1 MITGN
6 PYHNGDPSRLNLAPF
21 AGRQSALAR
30 VGALVADGGRSTGL
44 LFTAWRSMGKTALL
58 HAIIGSLP
66 ETFIGG
72 IVSLRSDVPRNEK
85 AWFLQLAE
93 TITGALVE
101 RNFTLSRLSDIEPP
115 GDDPRLWFEDVFLP
129 PIFGAMR
136 TNHQIILMLD
146 DVERLITVVRGGQLP
161 SDTFAY
167 LSSLMARTG
176 GLHLIL
182 TMDDEYESETASLYP
197 LIGLKDIVRL
207 TPLDP
212 DDVRWL
218 LTAPVN
224 GDYVIGDEA
233 INTAISLSGGFPAAA
248 QRLGYHLYER
258 WRTAPEV
265 EMITSRDIRAVQ
277 PTLNLRGEDEY
288 RALRERMSVNEKII
302 LTALSNLH
310 YNDPLR
316 KATAE
321 SIQRWLVET
330 ETPLDVTTIQAA
342 LRALEYRHAVAF
354 SPEGVSIRAGLFVNW
369 LLENAQVRGKARIT
383 APTTPVKREPTVAG
397 SVIAAAAA
405 AERPAPRGGVSPR
418 VLRLLA
424 VMLFVVIVANVI
436 VFLLTN
442 TAPPTTTI
450 VPTFAPTATFIDPAI
465 TPLFSG

>member
-1 MITGN
+1 MISGN
-6 PYHNGDPSRLNLAPF
+6 PYHNGDPARLNLAPF
-21 AGRQSALAR
+21 AGRQAALAR

-58 HAIIGSLP
+58 HAIIGSLS

-85 AWFLQLAE
+85 EWFLQLAE
-93 TITGALVE
+93 AITRALVE
-101 RNFTLSRLSDIEPP
+101 RNFTLSRLSDMEPP
-115 GDDPRLWFEDVFLP
+115 GDNPRLWFEDVFLP

-146 DVERLITVVRGGQLP
+146 DVERLIAIVRSGQLP

-182 TMDDEYESETASLYP
+182 TMDDEFEAETPQLMP

-207 TPLDP
+207 APLEP
-212 DDVRWL
+212 TDVRWL
-218 LTAPVN
+218 LTAPVE
-224 GDYVIGDEA
+224 GEYEMGEEA
-233 INTAISLSGGFPAAA
+233 LNTAISLSGGFPAAA

-258 WRTAPEV
+258 WRSAPEV
-265 EMITSRDIRAVQ
+265 ELMTPRDIKAIQ
-277 PTLNLRGEDEY
+277 ATLNLRGEEEY
-288 RALRERMSVNEKII
+288 RALWDRMSANEKII
-302 LTALSNLH
+302 LAALSNLH

-316 KATAE
+316 KWSAE

-342 LRALEYRHAVAF
+342 LRALEYRHVVAF
-354 SPEGVSIRAGLFVNW
+354 SPEGVNIRAGLFVNW

-383 APTTPVKREPTVAG
+383 SPSNPVKREPTVAG
-397 SVIAAAAA
+397 SVLAAAAA
-405 AERPAPRGGVSPR
+405 AEKPAQRSGVSPR
-418 VLRLLA
+418 LLRILA
-424 VMLFVVIVANVI
+424 LMLFVVIVANVI
-436 VFLLTN
+436 VFILTN
-442 TAPPTTTI
+442 AEPPTTTT